1 MQLLSLRAGD
11 WRLSVCPEL
20 GGCISGL
27 WYQGQ
32 PVLRSVSEAAPSG
45 VRASSGFVL
54 LPYSNRVGLGQ
65 LRWRGLNH
73 QLRPNFAPEPHAIHG
88 VGWQRHWRIASADL
102 SEVCLTL
109 AHSADADWP
118 FAFSAQ
124 QRLRLTEEG
133 LSLELS
139 LESQAQHDFPVGLG
153 WHPYFVKPGNS
164 ALTFK
169 ARGRWSMGAD
179 KLPVELEPSAGL
191 SGSCDDLAIDH
202 CFEGWEHL
210 VRLHRDGL
218 GFELACQ
225 DVDRLVVFT
234 RPELDFIAI
243 EPVSH
248 VNNALQLAADL
259 GVEPADLGVR
269 SLAPGQEMTL
279 RFHVRV
285 SRQLQAQ

>member
-1 MQLLSLRAGD
+1 MQTLSLSAGD
-11 WRLSVCPEL
+11 WRLSVCPAL

-32 PVLRSVSEAAPSG
+32 PVLRSIADTAPSG
-45 VRASSGFVL
+45 VRASGGFVL
-54 LPYSNRVGLGQ
+54 LPYSNRIGLGQ
-65 LRWRGLNH
+65 LHWHGQSH

-88 VGWQRHWRIASADL
+88 VGWQRPWKLAHRDASQL
-102 SEVCLTL
+102 CLTL
-109 AHSADADWP
+109 DHVEDDEWP

-124 QRLRLTEEG
+124 QQLRLCDQG

-139 LESQAQHDFPVGLG
+139 IRSHADQDVPAGLG
-153 WHPYFVKPGNS
+153 WHPYFVKPRHS
-164 ALTFK
+164 ALAFK
-169 ARGRWSMGAD
+169 ASGRWAMGED

-210 VRLHRDGL
+210 VRIHHNGL
-218 GFELACQ
+218 GFELACA

-248 VNNALQLAADL
+248 VNNALQLAARL
-259 GVEPADLGVR
+259 GVEPAGLGVR
-269 SLAPGQEMTL
+269 TLAPGQPIRI
-279 RFHVRV
+279 RFQVRV